1 MRELLVASFEKKL
14 AEETSR
20 SSSNL
25 VTKTYSDGS
34 KYKGQFNGEVKE
46 GKGLC

>member
-1 MRELLVASFEKKL
+1 MRELLVVSFEKKL

-25 VTKTYSDGS
+25 VTRVYPDGS
-34 KYKGQFNGEVKE
+34 KYKG
-46 GKGLC
+46 